1 MNFIRC
7 LNLVSNN
14 TKLNQINEDK
24 IETNK
29 KQDLSKCKSCFLSIH
44 YSFNPV
50 ELDCKLGSFLILGF
64 GIPVKNRV
72 LLVQWKKL
80 GEFVLSL

>member
-1 MNFIRC
+1 MNFTRC

-29 KQDLSKCKSCFLSIH
+29 KTR
-44 YSFNPV
+44 
-50 ELDCKLGSFLILGF
+50 LIEVQVLFFVYPLF
-64 GIPVKNRV
+64 GY
-72 LLVQWKKL
+72 
-80 GEFVLSL
+80 FC

>member
-14 TKLNQINEDK
+14 IKLNQINEDK

-29 KQDLSKCKSCFLSIH
+29 KTRLTLTASLVFYLSIIR
-44 YSFNPV
+44 
-50 ELDCKLGSFLILGF
+50 LILLNQF
-64 GIPVKNRV
+64 VSWGI
-72 LLVQWKKL
+72 
-80 GEFVLSL
+80 F

>member
-29 KQDLSKCKSCFLSIH
+29 KQDLYFGKSCFFVYLQL
-44 YSFNPV
+44 FNPV
-50 ELDCKLGSFLILGF
+50 ELVCKLGSFLILVF
-64 GIPVKNRV
+64 GIPVKNQV

-80 GEFVLSL
+80 GKFVLSL

>member
-29 KQDLSKCKSCFLSIH
+29 KQDINATIKMHTFGNLKMYKSDSSVIMML
-44 YSFNPV
+44 
-50 ELDCKLGSFLILGF
+50 
-64 GIPVKNRV
+64 R
-72 LLVQWKKL
+72 
-80 GEFVLSL
+80 

>member
-29 KQDLSKCKSCFLSIH
+29 KQDLYFDKSCF
-44 YSFNPV
+44 
-50 ELDCKLGSFLILGF
+50 
-64 GIPVKNRV
+64 
-72 LLVQWKKL
+72 
-80 GEFVLSL
+80 FVYPLFV